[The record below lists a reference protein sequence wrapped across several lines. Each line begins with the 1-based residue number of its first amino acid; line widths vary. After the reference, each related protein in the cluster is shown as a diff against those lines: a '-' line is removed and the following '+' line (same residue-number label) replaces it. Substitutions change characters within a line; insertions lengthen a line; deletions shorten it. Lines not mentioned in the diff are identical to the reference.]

1 LGGRRRH
8 ANKGG
13 DCGSLALALAL
24 GRWLDPRREDY
35 LGLGLGLELGSLKI
49 RNEGGKGRA
58 VYIHDLRL
66 GRLDHPGNPEHSNMK
81 NYNHHNGCKSKVY
94 NIRDLHELFY

>member
-13 DCGSLALALAL
+13 NCGSLALAL
-24 GRWLDPRREDY
+24 GRWLYPRRKDY
-35 LGLGLGLELGSLKI
+35 RGLELGSLKL

-66 GRLDHPGNPEHSNMK
+66 RRLDHSGNPEHSNMK
-81 NYNHHNGCKSKVY
+81 NYNDHDCCKGKVY
-94 NIRDLHELFY
+94 NIGDFHVILWKVL